1 MGQQVWKACPA
12 TVDGVSR
19 SAQRHTPIT
28 LEVPDLINT
37 YNPPKKLASSPSLDF
52 PEKHV
57 DKMGH
62 EDAVYLA
69 KLAEQAERYEEMVE
83 NMKIIA
89 SEDRDLTVEER
100 NLLSVA
106 YKNVIGA
113 RRASWRIVTS
123 IEQKEESKGN
133 SSQVGLIK
141 EYRQKIEAELA
152 KICDDILDVLDKH
165 LIPSAKSGESK
176 VFYHKM
182 KGDYHRYLAEFAV
195 GDRRKE
201 SADKSL
207 EAYKAATEVAQT
219 ELPPTHPIRLGLALN
234 FSVFYYEILN
244 APDQA
249 CHLAKQAFDDAIAEL
264 DTLSEESYKD
274 STLIM
279 QLLRDNLTLWTSSE
293 AEPPAE
299 APAAPTAEA
308 EKAPEAPTEE
318 PKAAE

>member
-1 MGQQVWKACPA
+1 MTGSDEEAGAGHADRTASTPLNGKSSI
-12 TVDGVSR
+12 SR
-19 SAQRHTPIT
+19 DPTIMLDNPI
-28 LEVPDLINT
+28 LNR
-37 YNPPKKLASSPSLDF
+37 
-52 PEKHV
+52 
-57 DKMGH
+57 KMGV
-62 EDAVYLA
+62 EESVYLA

-83 NMKIIA
+83 NMKVVA
-89 SEDRDLTVEER
+89 GADQELTVEER

-133 SSQVGLIK
+133 EAQVKLIK
-141 EYRQKIEAELA
+141 EYRQKIEEELG
-152 KICDDILDVLDKH
+152 KICEDILEVLDEH
-165 LIPSAKSGESK
+165 LIASAKTGESK

-195 GDRRKE
+195 SEKRKG

-207 EAYKAATEVAQT
+207 EAYKNATEVAST
-219 ELPPTHPIRLGLALN
+219 DLAPTHPIRLGLALN

-244 APDQA
+244 SPDQA

-293 AEPPAE
+293 AEPQEQQGQSAE
-299 APAAPTAEA
+299 APTGGKEA
-308 EKAPEAPTEE
+308 ESSAAPEASGEKTE
-318 PKAAE
+318 A

>member
-1 MGQQVWKACPA
+1 
-12 TVDGVSR
+12 
-19 SAQRHTPIT
+19 
-28 LEVPDLINT
+28 
-37 YNPPKKLASSPSLDF
+37 
-52 PEKHV
+52 
-57 DKMGH
+57 MGH

-83 NMKIIA
+83 NMKIVA

-133 SSQVGLIK
+133 SSQVTLIK

-152 KICDDILDVLDKH
+152 KICDDILDVLDQH
-165 LIPSAKSGESK
+165 LIPSAATGESK

-182 KGDYHRYLAEFAV
+182 KGDYHRYLAEFAI

-249 CHLAKQAFDDAIAEL
+249 CHLAKQAFDDAIAGMLAVDVSSLTVSDNSTATEL

-293 AEPPAE
+293 AEAGAAAAGQTDSTAKE
-299 APAAPTAEA
+299 DTAAASDAAAAPAAAE
-308 EKAPEAPTEE
+308 ES
-318 PKAAE
+318 KAAE